1 MLLVIFSAPVCLLSF
16 YLAFLC
22 YRKSLYPHTVALT
35 VVAVFMLLLTVGI
48 LGAGFLA
55 GTTINDETT
64 NHSSSAFSRAS

>member
-22 YRKSLYPHTVALT
+22 YRKSLYPHTIALT
-35 VVAVFMLLLTVGI
+35 MVAVFMLLLTVGI

-55 GTTINDETT
+55 GKTINDETT
-64 NHSSSAFSRAS
+64 IHSSSTFSRAS

>member
-22 YRKSLYPHTVALT
+22 YRKSLYPHTIALT
-35 VVAVFMLLLTVGI
+35 MVAVFMLLLTVGI

-55 GTTINDETT
+55 GKTINDETT
-64 NHSSSAFSRAS
+64 IRSSSTFSRAS

>member
-22 YRKSLYPHTVALT
+22 YRKSLYPHTIALT
-35 VVAVFMLLLTVGI
+35 MVAVFMLLLTVGI

-55 GTTINDETT
+55 GKTINDETT
-64 NHSSSAFSRAS
+64 IYSYSTFSRAS